1 MEQYAIEIS
10 NAQKVFG
17 QYTVLN
23 DINVRFEQGK
33 IHGLIGRNGSGK
45 TVLLKAICGFISL
58 TKGTIIVNQKVIGKD
73 IDIPS
78 DMGIIIENPAFL
90 SNYSG
95 YKNLQFLANMKKI
108 IGKEQIKQVIRQVG
122 LNPDDKKWVG
132 KYSLGMKQR
141 LAIAQAIM
149 ENPKILL
156 FDEPMNGLDN
166 QAVEYFRE
174 LFLKLRDNGTT
185 IILSSHN
192 SEDIDCLCDTLY
204 KMEEGQLTKIR

>member
-1 MEQYAIEIS
+1 MKQYAIEIS

-17 QYTVLN
+17 QYTVLK
-23 DINVRFEQGK
+23 DINVQFEQGK

-58 TKGTIIVNQKVIGKD
+58 TKGIVTVNNKIIGKD

-78 DMGIIIENPAFL
+78 DMGIIIESPGFL
-90 SNYSG
+90 TNYSG
-95 YKNLQFLANMKKI
+95 YKNLQFLASMRKI
-108 IGKEQIKQVIRQVG
+108 IGKEEIKQILKEVG
-122 LNPDDKKWVG
+122 LNPNDRKWVG

-156 FDEPMNGLDN
+156 LDEPMNGLDN
-166 QAVEYFRE
+166 EAVEYFRK
-174 LFLKLRDNGTT
+174 LFLKLRDNGAT
-185 IILSSHN
+185 IILASHN
-192 SEDIDCLCDTLY
+192 LDDIDCLCDTVY
-204 KMEEGQLTKIR
+204 KMEDGQLTQIK

>member
-1 MEQYAIEIS
+1 MEQYIIEIS

-17 QYTVLN
+17 QYTVLKN
-23 DINVRFEQGK
+23 INVNFEQGK

-58 TKGTIIVNQKVIGKD
+58 TKGTIRVNKQVIGKD
-73 IDIPS
+73 VDIPP
-78 DMGIIIENPAFL
+78 DMGIIIENPGFL
-90 SNYSG
+90 TNYSG
-95 YKNLQFLANMKKI
+95 YKNLQFLASMRKI
-108 IGKEQIKQVIRQVG
+108 VGKEEIKQTLKQVG
-122 LNPDDKKWVG
+122 LNPNDKKWVG

-156 FDEPMNGLDN
+156 LDEPMNGLDN
-166 QAVEYFRE
+166 EAVEYFRN

-185 IILSSHN
+185 IILASHN
-192 SEDIDCLCDTLY
+192 SEDIESLCDTIS
-204 KMEEGQLTKIR
+204 KIEEGQLTKIR

>member
-1 MEQYAIEIS
+1 MEQYMIEIS

-17 QYTVLN
+17 QYTVLKN
-23 DINVRFEQGK
+23 INVNFEQGK

-58 TKGTIIVNQKVIGKD
+58 TKGTIRVNKQVIGKD
-73 IDIPS
+73 VDIPP
-78 DMGIIIENPAFL
+78 DMGIIIENPGFL
-90 SNYSG
+90 TNYSG
-95 YKNLQFLANMKKI
+95 YKNLQFLASMRKI
-108 IGKEQIKQVIRQVG
+108 IGKEEIKQTLKQVG
-122 LNPDDKKWVG
+122 LNPNDKKWVG

-156 FDEPMNGLDN
+156 LDEPMNGLDN
-166 QAVEYFRE
+166 EAVEYFRN

-185 IILSSHN
+185 IILASHN
-192 SEDIDCLCDTLY
+192 SEDIESLCDTIS
-204 KMEEGQLTKIR
+204 KIEEGQLTKIR